1 MGISFEVV
9 SPEGDGP
16 EAEGDPAERVLAHAR
31 WKAEKV
37 RSSIGDYAVLAADTL
52 VFLDGHAL
60 GKPID
65 SASARG
71 MLESLFDRGH
81 EVWTGIFLVNPEGE
95 TAETACR
102 ASVHFHR
109 PETGD
114 LNLYL
119 EGREW
124 ADKAGGYGI
133 QGWAGRWATVVE
145 GEIETV
151 VGLPSK
157 AVRELMARLALAP

>member
-1 MGISFEVV
+1 MGLSFEVV
-9 SPEGDGP
+9 SPGGDGP
-16 EAEGDPAERVLAHAR
+16 EIEGDPSERVLAHAR

-37 RSSIGDYAVLAADTL
+37 RSVMGDYVVLAADTL
-52 VFLDGHAL
+52 VFLDGRAL

-71 MLESLFDRGH
+71 MLESLFDRVH
-81 EVWTGIFLVNPEGE
+81 EVWTGIFLVGPDGKN
-95 TAETACR
+95 AEAACC
-102 ASVHFHR
+102 ASVNFPR
-109 PETGD
+109 PEEED
-114 LNLYL
+114 LILYL

-145 GEIETV
+145 GEMETV
-151 VGLPSK
+151 IGLPSK
-157 AVRELMARLALAP
+157 VVRELMTKLALAP

>member
-1 MGISFEVV
+1 MGVSFEVV
-9 SPEGDGP
+9 SPGEDGP
-16 EAEGDPAERVLAHAR
+16 EVDGNPAERVLAHAR

-37 RSSIGDYAVLAADTL
+37 RSVMGDHAVLAADTL

-65 SASARG
+65 SANARG

-81 EVWTGIFLVNPEGE
+81 EVWTGIFLVSPEGE
-95 TAETACR
+95 TAEAACC
-102 ASVHFHR
+102 ASVNFPR
-109 PETGD
+109 PAGED
-114 LNLYL
+114 LDLYL

-145 GEIETV
+145 GEMETV

-157 AVRELMARLALAP
+157 VVCELMTRLALAP